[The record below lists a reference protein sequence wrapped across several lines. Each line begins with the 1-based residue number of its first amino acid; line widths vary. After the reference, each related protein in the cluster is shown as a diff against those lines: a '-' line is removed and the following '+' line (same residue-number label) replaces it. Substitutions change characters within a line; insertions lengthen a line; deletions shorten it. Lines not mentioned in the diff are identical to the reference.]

1 MGNGKADTVKGIDFE
16 QIASAGS
23 LLLAAVLL
31 GLGLNRQ
38 MPRHRGRAHGLL
50 HGG

>member
-1 MGNGKADTVKGIDFE
+1 MYELE
-16 QIASAGS
+16 QVASSGS

-31 GLGLNRQ
+31 GLGLHRQ
-38 MPRHRGRAHGLL
+38 MPGHCGRAHGLL